1 LIKLGLVA
9 TVAVVTRLGD
19 WAMVD
24 LGFDGL
30 ITSPTVL
37 NQSMLAW
44 SRPARAAIDAQPRL
58 GARALL

>member
-1 LIKLGLVA
+1 M
-9 TVAVVTRLGD
+9 TVAVVTRLGG